1 MAPFFLSIFFLGLS
15 SLAMAATF
23 TPVYE
28 SNELEFDWPSEEIK
42 TKALQE
48 NTFNPWPISSA
59 VYGSR
64 LFLSLSNNEKV
75 PVTLVSIPTNSVSTT
90 HPKLAPFPSWDMNSV
105 GLRDCNKI
113 QFAKGLEVDANGRLW
128 VLDEGTDSC
137 DAKLWIFNLEKN
149 DTLEHVHQFSFPYL
163 LHDLVLDETPDGYFA
178 YISRFYREQI
188 VVFSLKT
195 NQSWVVETP
204 DMQWT
209 AIALAPKKGPAR
221 QVYLGKQYDYELHTI
236 SAALLRNGTET
247 ATPKSIGTWT
257 AEPYRMLMDNLGTIY
272 TTFESKNY
280 TSSLNTSQPFQE
292 KPFHG
297 FADLDF
303 TWPFT
308 VALDQNGTLWMT
320 VYDKNIKPKY
330 RLLKAPVGVK
340 SYIFEATP
348 VCSETCNLEHG
359 VCLEVDDC
367 RCKVGWKGD
376 NCDVCQPYPGC
387 VNGTCDQ
394 PWECNCLPGFR
405 GKLCNLKNE

>member
-1 MAPFFLSIFFLGLS
+1 MAPFLSIFLLGVF
-15 SLAMAATF
+15 SLATAVNF

-28 SNELEFDWPSEEIK
+28 SNELECDWPSEEIK

-48 NTFNPWPISSA
+48 NAFNPWPLSSA
-59 VYGSR
+59 VYESR
-64 LFLSLSNNEKV
+64 LFLSLSDNEIV
-75 PVTLVSIPTNSVSTT
+75 PLTLVSIPTNSVSTA
-90 HPKLAPFPSWDMNSV
+90 HPKLTPFPSWDMHSD
-105 GLRDCNKI
+105 GSRDCNKI
-113 QFAKGLEVDANGRLW
+113 QFARGLEVDAIGRLW
-128 VLDEGTDSC
+128 VLDEGTSSC
-137 DAKLWIFNLEKN
+137 NAKLWIFNLEKN
-149 DTLEHVHQFSFPYL
+149 DTLELVHQFSSPYFF
-163 LHDLVLDETPDGYFA
+163 HDLVLDETPDGYFA
-178 YISRFYREQI
+178 YISRYFRKHI
-188 VVFSLKT
+188 VVFSLKK
-195 NQSWVVETP
+195 NQSWIVETP
-204 DMQWT
+204 DTLWT
-209 AIALAPKKGPAR
+209 AIALSPKKGPAR
-221 QVYLGKQYDYELHTI
+221 QVYLAKQNDNELHTI
-236 SAALLRNGTET
+236 STALLRNETET
-247 ATPKSIGTWT
+247 AIPISIGTWT

-272 TTFESKNY
+272 TAFESKNY

-292 KPFHG
+292 QPLHG

-320 VYDKNIKPKY
+320 VYNQKVNPKY

-340 SYIFEATP
+340 SYIFEASP

-376 NCDVCQPYPGC
+376 NCDVCHPYPGC